1 MDKRAFENKRELKRD
16 RVMETEWKRLIN
28 RKEGTERGREVWAV
42 FILLII
48 RALISLKT
56 KSNFKRAS
64 QERIKNMLGRQISI
78 PNEILKN

>member
-1 MDKRAFENKRELKRD
+1 MK
-16 RVMETEWKRLIN
+16 ETCKQ
-28 RKEGTERGREVWAV
+28 KKGTERGREVWAV

-64 QERIKNMLGRQISI
+64 QTRIKNMLGRQISI

>member
-1 MDKRAFENKRELKRD
+1 MKETYKQKRRN
-16 RVMETEWKRLIN
+16 
-28 RKEGTERGREVWAV
+28 RGRKRIWAV

-56 KSNFKRAS
+56 KLNFKRAS
-64 QERIKNMLGRQISI
+64 QTRIKNMLGRQISI